1 MQRMLSQLP
10 VEEMLVAWQMTKTN
24 DLNGEG
30 CAAVIAVQPFAD
42 ITKAENTMKILKQG
56 DSRVTKIINRKSLEE
71 GAKYKVSQF
80 VYPFSEDGRHL
91 LYSTFTKEVVELTVP
106 EWQAFRKIKAAPA
119 GCDFVAENGLEQLA
133 LSRYIVEADY
143 DEIGQY
149 KSVVFIL
156 KTMAGTKPGYSS
168 YIIWPTSGCN
178 ARCIYCFEEG
188 FKSRTMTT
196 KTADR
201 VIEFIKDT
209 KQNGKIKIK
218 WFGGEPLLGHKLISY
233 MCRKLKENDIDFES
247 TMITNCSLV
256 TEELAKE
263 ISELWNMKR
272 IQVSLDGDKADY
284 EKRKRYYAPDKHN
297 YETVIRGIR
306 FLAAQGLKINLRCN
320 VDGNNIDGLAA
331 FVDQL
336 KADIGN
342 IENIN
347 LYLSPLFGVDKC
359 RPSDELFAKMSA
371 LTEYCRS
378 IGLSK
383 SSHNTDTEFKVN
395 YCMADSMDK
404 SIGIGPDGEFNNCD
418 SLLEKNVWGNI
429 FDGVTDQKRLE
440 ELKSP
445 ADIDEKCRS
454 CCFLPKCTPFYRQR
468 CPLNLKECFEFNSMK
483 TESYLRAMLKGVTE
497 TDDDDE
503 EV

>member
-1 MQRMLSQLP
+1 M
-10 VEEMLVAWQMTKTN
+10 
-24 DLNGEG
+24 
-30 CAAVIAVQPFAD
+30 AVQPFAD
-42 ITKAENTMKILKQG
+42 ITKAANTMKILKQG
-56 DSRVTKIINRKSLEE
+56 DSRVAKIINKKNLDKDKQFRLSR
-71 GAKYKVSQF
+71 F
-80 VYPFSEDGRHL
+80 VYPFSESGRHL
-91 LYSTFTKEVVELTVP
+91 VYSTFTKEAVELTDS
-106 EWQAFRKIKAAPA
+106 EWQALRQIKAAPVSY
-119 GCDFVAENGLEQLA
+119 DFVAENELEQLA
-133 LSRYIVEADY
+133 VSRYIVEENY
-143 DEIGQY
+143 DEIEQY
-149 KSVVFIL
+149 KSVVFVL
-156 KTMAGTKPGYSS
+156 KTIARTKPGYSS

-188 FKSRTMTT
+188 FRSRTMTT
-196 KTADR
+196 QTADR
-201 VIEFIKDT
+201 VIEFIKQT
-209 KQNGKIKIK
+209 KQSGKIQIK

-233 MCRKLKENDIDFES
+233 MCRKLRENDIDFES

-272 IQVSLDGDKADY
+272 IQVSLDGDKDDY
-284 EKRKRYYAPDKHN
+284 EKRKRYYAPDKYN
-297 YETVIRGIR
+297 YETVIKGIR

-320 VDGNNIDGLAA
+320 VDSNNIDGLAA

-359 RPSDELFAKMSA
+359 RPSDELFAKMSD

-378 IGLSK
+378 IGLVK
-383 SSHNTDTEFKVN
+383 TIHNTDTKLKVN

-404 SIGIGPDGEFNNCD
+404 TIGIGPDGEFNNCD
-418 SLLEKNVWGNI
+418 SLLEQNVWGNI
-429 FDGVTDQKRLE
+429 FDGITDQKRFK

-445 ADIDEKCRS
+445 VDIDEKCQS

-468 CPLNLKECFEFNSMK
+468 CPLNLEDCFEFHSMK
-483 TESYLRAMLKGVTE
+483 TESYLRTVLKGVTE

-503 EV
+503 EI

>member
-1 MQRMLSQLP
+1 MIQFLTHDS
-10 VEEMLVAWQMTKTN
+10 
-24 DLNGEG
+24 EG

-56 DSRVTKIINRKSLEE
+56 DSRVAKIINRKSLD
-71 GAKYKVSQF
+71 KDKQYKVSQF
-80 VYPFSEDGRHL
+80 VYPFSDGGRHL

-188 FKSRTMTT
+188 FRSRTMTT
-196 KTADR
+196 ETADR
-201 VIEFIKDT
+201 VIEFIRKT
-209 KQNGKIKIK
+209 KQSGKIKIK

-359 RPSDELFAKMSA
+359 RPSEELFAKMSA

-483 TESYLRAMLKGVTE
+483 TESYLRTMLKGVTE

>member
-1 MQRMLSQLP
+1 MYR
-10 VEEMLVAWQMTKTN
+10 
-24 DLNGEG
+24 
-30 CAAVIAVQPFAD
+30 
-42 ITKAENTMKILKQG
+42 
-56 DSRVTKIINRKSLEE
+56 
-71 GAKYKVSQF
+71 VSQF
-80 VYPFSEDGRHL
+80 VYPFSENGNHL
-91 LYSTFTKEVVELTVP
+91 LYSTFTKETVQLTDA
-106 EWQAFRKIKAAPA
+106 EWEAFKQVRA
-119 GCDFVAENGLEQLA
+119 GAVNYGYITDNGLEQLA
-133 LSRYIVEADY
+133 LSRYIVEADH

-156 KTMAGTKPGYSS
+156 KTMARTKPGYSS

-188 FKSRTMTT
+188 FRSRTMTT
-196 KTADR
+196 QTADR
-201 VIEFIKDT
+201 VIEFIKET
-209 KQNGKIKIK
+209 KQSGKIKIK

-233 MCRKLKENDIDFES
+233 MCQKLKENDMEFES
-247 TMITNCSLV
+247 MMITNCSLV

-263 ISELWNMKR
+263 IKELWNMKK
-272 IQVSLDGDKADY
+272 IQVSMDGDRADY
-284 EKRKRYYAPDKHN
+284 ERRKRYCAPDKHN
-297 YETVIRGIR
+297 YDTVIKGIR
-306 FLAAQGLKINLRCN
+306 FLAAEGLKINIRCN

-347 LYLSPLFGVDKC
+347 LYLSPLFGVDEC
-359 RPSDELFAKMSA
+359 RPTKELFAKMSS

-378 IGLSK
+378 IGLVK
-383 SSHNTDTEFKVN
+383 SSHNPDTKFKVN

-404 SIGIGPDGEFNNCD
+404 TIGIGPDGEFNNCY
-418 SLLEKNVWGNI
+418 SLLEKNVWCNI
-429 FDGVTDQKRLE
+429 FDGITDQKRFE

-445 ADIDEKCRS
+445 VSIDKKCRS

-468 CPLNLKECFEFNSMK
+468 CPLYLEECYEFNSMK
-483 TESYLRAMLKGVTE
+483 TESQLRTLMKGAPE
-497 TDDDDE
+497 TYDDYE